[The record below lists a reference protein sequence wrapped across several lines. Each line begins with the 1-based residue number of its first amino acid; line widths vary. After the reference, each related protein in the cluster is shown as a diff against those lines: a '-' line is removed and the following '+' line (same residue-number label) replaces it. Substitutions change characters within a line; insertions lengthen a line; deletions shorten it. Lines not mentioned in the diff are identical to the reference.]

1 MVNLPFSNKFCQKK
15 LKNIKM
21 DVHKRLILT
30 LLVLVSCC
38 GLDNNQS
45 EENKSVVDDGM
56 YQLTCGDARMK
67 IDGTRGARI
76 VSFEMDGIE
85 LMGTKIIHP
94 AMYGSTLWLSPE
106 GKWKGQGLLDNG
118 PYEVNKN
125 KKSVLR
131 FTSSDDTVRG
141 FSFAKEFRAIR
152 KDTSLFIRY
161 IIRNISGVPQE
172 VSPWEVTRVPTGGL
186 AFVPRGS
193 SGNIPTPNKMYP
205 LLNIQDIN
213 GTIWYPYD
221 TAKLSAQK
229 LFMDGGEGW
238 MAYVYNEVVFIKKVP
253 VLRPGEAAPNEKNI
267 ELYVNRDKTYIELEN
282 QGSYQKLNSGEWL
295 TYEVKWYARKLP
307 AGIKAEAGNQALLDF
322 VRRIVLRNN
331 GRSERR

>member
-1 MVNLPFSNKFCQKK
+1 MRRFLLICVSLLIISVSLVNGQNEIQPSGEGGIYTLKSGNTEIVIDAGTGSRIISYK
-15 LKNIKM
+15 LN
-21 DVHKRLILT
+21 DVEIL
-30 LLVLVSCC
+30 
-38 GLDNNQS
+38 
-45 EENKSVVDDGM
+45 
-56 YQLTCGDARMK
+56 
-67 IDGTRGARI
+67 
-76 VSFEMDGIE
+76 
-85 LMGTKIIHP
+85 GTKVHHRTF
-94 AMYGSTLWLSPE
+94 YGSTLWLSPE